1 MQRPS
6 HRSPRPFASLL
17 TALLTGLFSAGCA
30 SAAGPEI
37 IVYDSQH
44 GRVYLEALPDKSLQ
58 AAHPI
63 TLPATTIAQVLRGVQ
78 VVGDKSTVEGL
89 FDGKPKP
96 TRVFTEEEVGF
107 LAPPLVKAL
116 TQAGPSQQVGFRV
129 SHLVSPIAYQERE
142 GAAVGSS
149 ESPPYGPEPETT
161 SGSLYVHGLS
171 LHLTL
176 AEYHH
181 RPTRPDA
188 INMPNR
194 QIPDRTGLD
203 RLQVLFT
210 PEAAKRPDSFKQSG
224 FFGDSD
230 ATTLVIDYQLLA
242 KLPAA
247 APAQPAAPSSRPL
260 PAKDASAAKGAAIPA
275 PAKTLAQPQPA
286 QAEGP
291 ASTELQ
297 SVKDL
302 LIKKGLE
309 MQELK
314 EELRAIKKQL
324 AEQDAEKQKLKKKKK
339 PASPPAAT
347 TTPPPNP

>member
-1 MQRPS
+1 MMPRPS
-6 HRSPRPFASLL
+6 HRSPRPFAPLL
-17 TALLTGLFSAGCA
+17 TALLTGLFSAGCV

-44 GRVYLEALPDKSLQ
+44 GRVYLEALPDKALQ

-63 TLPATTIAQVLRGVQ
+63 TLPATTIAQVLRGVL

-89 FDGKPKP
+89 FEGKPKP

-224 FFGDSD
+224 FFDDSD
-230 ATTLVIDYQLLA
+230 ATTLAIDYQLLA

-247 APAQPAAPSSRPL
+247 QITQPLTPQATT
-260 PAKDASAAKGAAIPA
+260 AKESSAAKGSPAPLGKAAAKPQPA
-275 PAKTLAQPQPA
+275 PA
-286 QAEGP
+286 EG
-291 ASTELQ
+291 AVSTELQ

-302 LIKKGLE
+302 LIKKDME

-324 AEQDAEKQKLKKKKK
+324 AEQDTDKQKPKKKKK
-339 PASPPAAT
+339 PTPPL
-347 TTPPPNP
+347 TTPPIP

>member
-1 MQRPS
+1 MTAR
-6 HRSPRPFASLL
+6 HRIRSPFAFLL
-17 TALLTGLFSAGCA
+17 TAALAGFSSAGCA
-30 SAAGPEI
+30 SAAGPET
-37 IVYDSQH
+37 IVFDSHQ
-44 GRVYLEALPDKSLQ
+44 GRIHLEALPEKDLQ

-63 TLPATTIAQVLRGVQ
+63 TLPATTMTQVLRGVQ

-96 TRVFTEEEVGF
+96 TRVFSDDEVAF

-116 TQAGPSQQVGFRV
+116 AQASPSQQVSFRV
-129 SHLVSPIAYQERE
+129 SHLVSPIAFQERE

-149 ESPPYGPEPETT
+149 EAPPYGPEPETT
-161 SGSLYVHGLS
+161 AGSLYVQGLS

-203 RLQVLFT
+203 RLQVVFS
-210 PEAAKRPDSFKQSG
+210 PRAALRPDAFKSSG
-224 FFGDSD
+224 IFGDAN

-247 APAQPAAPSSRPL
+247 MTTQPAPS
-260 PAKDASAAKGAAIPA
+260 ASPPTTTQEPGKTIGQA
-275 PAKTLAQPQPA
+275 PAKPTTAPPA
-286 QAEGP
+286 QAE
-291 ASTELQ
+291 SQTTEMQ

-302 LIKKGLE
+302 LIKKDLE

-324 AEQDAEKQKLKKKKK
+324 AEQDADKQKLKKKKK
-339 PASPPAAT
+339 PTAPPAPAPP
-347 TTPPPNP
+347 TP